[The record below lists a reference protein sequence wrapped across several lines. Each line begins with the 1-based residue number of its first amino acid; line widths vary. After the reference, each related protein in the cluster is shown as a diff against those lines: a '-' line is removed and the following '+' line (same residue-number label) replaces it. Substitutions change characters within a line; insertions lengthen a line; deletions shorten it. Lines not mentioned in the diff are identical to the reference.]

1 MTTHLKLAFALVLTA
16 APLQAEDW
24 PNWRGPNHNG
34 ISAETGWLAKWP
46 ADGPPRLWK
55 TSVGIGFSSVTVSQG
70 RAYTMGNQGGSD
82 TVYCFDAET
91 GKLIWKQTYA
101 SPADP
106 LYYEGG
112 PSVTPT
118 VEGGHVF
125 TMSRRGSVFCFGA
138 ADGKIAWSK
147 NVADELRLEIPQWGF
162 ASSALIEGNL
172 LLLNVGSFGAAF
184 DKSTGKVV
192 WTTGTDKAGYSTP
205 LPCSF
210 GGKPTIAL
218 MTGSGAVG
226 VDPATGRKLWE
237 YTWKASYDL
246 NIADPVLAG
255 DRLFISSSYAKS
267 CALLQIQD
275 GTAKVVW
282 QNGSLR
288 NQVNSSVL
296 VDGFLY
302 GVDGIAGPTPNASL
316 KCVDLQS
323 GAVKW
328 NFPDLGGGALMVA
341 DGKII
346 ALSDKGE
353 LFTAAVSP
361 QSFTPIS
368 RAQVLGGRCW
378 TVPVLANGR
387 IYCRNARGDLV
398 CLDVKPH

>member
-1 MTTHLKLAFALVLTA
+1 MHLKLALALLLAAA
-16 APLQAEDW
+16 APLRANDW

-34 ISAETGWLAKWP
+34 ISTETGWLAQWP

-55 TSVGIGFSSVTVSQG
+55 TSVGVGFSSVTVCKG
-70 RAYTMGNQGGSD
+70 RAYTMGNQKDAD
-82 TVYCFDAET
+82 TVFCLDAET
-91 GKLIWKQTYA
+91 GKVIWKQSYP

-112 PSVTPT
+112 TSATPT
-118 VEGGHVF
+118 VEGDHVF
-125 TMSRRGSVFCFGA
+125 TLSRKGNLFCFAA
-138 ADGKIAWSK
+138 ADGKIVWSK
-147 NVADELRLEIPQWGF
+147 NIANELGFEIPQWGF

-184 DKSTGKVV
+184 DKSSGKLI
-192 WTTGTDKAGYSTP
+192 WTTGTAKSGYSTP
-205 LPCSF
+205 LPCSL
-210 GGKPTIAL
+210 GGKPAIIL
-218 MTGSGAVG
+218 MTSAGAAS
-226 VDPATGRKLWE
+226 VDMATGAKLWQ
-237 YTWKASYDL
+237 YPWKANYDL
-246 NIADPVLAG
+246 NIAEPVLAG
-255 DRLFISSSYAKS
+255 NLLFISSAYADS
-267 CALLQIQD
+267 DALLQINGD
-275 GTAKVVW
+275 SASVVW
-282 QNGSLR
+282 KNTNLR
-288 NQVNSSVL
+288 NQFNSSVL

-302 GVDGIAGPTPNASL
+302 GCDGLPTAHPDASL
-316 KCVDLQS
+316 RCVDLKNGS
-323 GAVKW
+323 VKW
-328 NFPDLGGGALMVA
+328 TFPDLGGGALMVA

-387 IYCRNARGDLV
+387 IYCRNAKGDLV